1 MKKVKGLVGSLFQ
14 LSQILTNITILGVS
28 VKKVVEIWG
37 VSLFSSFGTKLL
49 LSEDLHVHYSRII
62 HFLDAHCLL

>member
-28 VKKVVEIWG
+28 VKKVVDIWG
-37 VSLFSSFGTKLL
+37 VSLFFPFGTKLL
-49 LSEDLHVHYSRII
+49 LTEDLHVHYP
-62 HFLDAHCLL
+62 HMNFMDAHCLL